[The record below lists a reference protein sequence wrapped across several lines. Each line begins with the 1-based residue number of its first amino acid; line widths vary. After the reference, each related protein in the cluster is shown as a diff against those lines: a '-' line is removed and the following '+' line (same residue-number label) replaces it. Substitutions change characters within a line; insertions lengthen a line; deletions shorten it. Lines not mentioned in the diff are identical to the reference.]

1 MAPRNPNQKRT
12 SVLKLGEEFVNPYG
26 LDVQPPLE
34 PGPFAIHDAGH
45 RFSNVPAT
53 VYGELL
59 ENVTDH
65 AALDKLYA
73 SGAVHGNPSWYG
85 PDRLDSETPE
95 YSRFVNYGT
104 MPDREAFT
112 LRKLQEIEMGA
123 DPGYFAP
130 GGEGSWENRLASSLQ
145 AHQDQLSGGFN
156 TAERSF
162 KKGDLEFMD
171 GGEFDWDQGFMPTP
185 QTRNT
190 RAISDRDIGT
200 ARIRGEKYADE
211 LIQGY
216 QRAVDEGRYAPRRG
230 TAGGAI
236 HAADLS
242 DAAMDGKLEIARGW
256 ADEGIFPYEDKLS
269 ALSNPPARIP
279 ATYEQGMVT
288 RLAEDARADRA
299 LNRVK
304 GAVASGFN
312 ATADLAGSVPLF
324 DPEFRQ
330 AVERGDVRKAGEQV
344 AKEYLG
350 GTAAAAVMGLGTG
363 TAARLAPQ
371 ATAAVLPAV
380 VGATR
385 IANPVAVVSQL
396 GGSAKPSR
404 RQQSIERQQ
413 DPAAFGAQGPSA
425 NPQLLKAEAA
435 RRRGSR
441 WKVGPFALPELG
453 ISEAAGLF
461 FR

>member
-34 PGPFAIHDAGH
+34 SGPFAIHDAGH

-73 SGAVHGNPSWYG
+73 SGAIHGNPGWYG
-85 PDRLDSETPE
+85 PDRGPGTPN
-95 YSRFVNYGT
+95 YSNFVNYGT

-112 LRKLQEIEMGA
+112 LRKLEQIEQGV
-123 DPGYFAP
+123 DPSYFAP
-130 GGEGSWENRLASSLQ
+130 GGEGSWDQKLADSLTAKQ
-145 AHQDQLSGGFN
+145 GNLTRVFN
-156 TAERSF
+156 LAAPSF
-162 KKGDLEFMD
+162 KRGDLDFMD
-171 GGEFDWDQGFMPTP
+171 AGEFDWDEGFMPTP

-190 RAISDRDIGT
+190 RAIADQDVGT

-216 QRAVDEGRYAPRRG
+216 QRAVDEGRYTPKRW
-230 TAGGAI
+230 TTGGSI

-242 DAAMDGKLEIARGW
+242 DAAMDGSLEIGRGW
-256 ADEGIFPYEDKLS
+256 ADEGIFPYQDKIR

-279 ATYEQGMVT
+279 ATYEKDMAIQF
-288 RLAEDARADRA
+288 AENARAGRA
-299 LNRVK
+299 FERVRN
-304 GAVASGFN
+304 AVGTGFN
-312 ATADLAGSVPLF
+312 ATTDLAGSVPLF

-330 AVERGDVRKAGEQV
+330 AVETGNVRKAGERV
-344 AKEYLG
+344 AQEYATGLLAAPVVG
-350 GTAAAAVMGLGTG
+350 MGAGALQRLAPAAAA
-363 TAARLAPQ
+363 Q
-371 ATAAVLPAV
+371 VLPAV
-380 VGATR
+380 ATGAR
-385 IANPVAVVSQL
+385 IGNPVAVVSQL
-396 GGSAKPSR
+396 GGSAKPSQ
-404 RQQSIERQQ
+404 RQRAEEKRL
-413 DPAAFGAQGPSA
+413 DPGAFGAQGPSA
-425 NPQLLKAEAA
+425 NPQLLRAEAA
-435 RRRGSR
+435 RRRGGK
-441 WKVGPFALPELG
+441 WKLGPFTVPELG
-453 ISEAAGLF
+453 LSEAGGLF

>member
-1 MAPRNPNQKRT
+1 MAPRNPSQKRT
-12 SVLKLGEEFVNPYG
+12 SVLKLGEEFVKPYG

-34 PGPFAIHDAGH
+34 SGPFAIHDAGH

-59 ENVTDH
+59 ENVADH

-73 SGAVHGNPSWYG
+73 SGAVHGYPGYYG
-85 PDRLDSETPE
+85 AGLGPGTPD
-95 YSRFVNYGT
+95 YSRFVNYGG
-104 MPDREAFT
+104 MPDREDFT
-112 LRKLQEIEMGA
+112 LRKLQAIEMGA
-123 DPGYFAP
+123 NPKVFEPGQEF
-130 GGEGSWENRLASSLQ
+130 SWDNKLARSLQ
-145 AHQDQLSGGFN
+145 ANQDNLSRVFGM
-156 TAERSF
+156 ADRSF
-162 KKGDLEFMD
+162 KKGDLDFMD

-190 RAISDRDIGT
+190 RAISDRDVGT

-216 QRAVDEGRYAPRRG
+216 QRAVDEGRHVPRRG

-236 HAADLS
+236 HASDLS
-242 DAAMDGKLEIARGW
+242 DAAMSGKLEIGRGW
-256 ADEGIFPYEDKLS
+256 ADEGIFPYEDRIS

-279 ATYEQGMVT
+279 DTYDKGMVT
-288 RLAEDARADRA
+288 RFAEDARAARA

-312 ATADLAGSVPLF
+312 TTTELAGSVPLF

-344 AKEYLG
+344 AKEYLA

-363 TAARLAPQ
+363 VAARVAPQ
-371 ATAAVLPAV
+371 TTAAVLPV
-380 VGATR
+380 VAGAAR
-385 IANPVAVVSQL
+385 ITNPVGVVSQL
-396 GGSAKPSR
+396 GGSAKPSQ
-404 RQQSIERQQ
+404 RQQSVERQQ
-413 DPAAFGAQGPSA
+413 DPGAYGAQGPSA

-441 WKVGPFALPELG
+441 WKVGPFEIPELG
-453 ISEAAGLF
+453 ISEAGGLF
-461 FR
+461 YR

>member
-1 MAPRNPNQKRT
+1 MAPRNPSQKRT

-73 SGAVHGNPSWYG
+73 SGAVHGNPAWYG

-145 AHQDQLSGGFN
+145 AHQDQLSGVFN

-216 QRAVDEGRYAPRRG
+216 QRAVDEGRYTPRRG

-242 DAAMDGKLEIARGW
+242 DAVMDGKLEIARGW

-279 ATYEQGMVT
+279 DTYEKGMVT
-288 RLAEDARADRA
+288 RFAEDARAARA

-350 GTAAAAVMGLGTG
+350 GTAAAAVMGLGAG
-363 TAARLAPQ
+363 TAARLAPR

-425 NPQLLKAEAA
+425 NPQLLRAEAA
-435 RRRGSR
+435 RRRGGK
-441 WKVGPFALPELG
+441 WKVGPITLPELG

>member
-73 SGAVHGNPSWYG
+73 SGAVHGNPAWYG
-85 PDRLDSETPE
+85 PDRGPGTPE
-95 YSRFVNYGT
+95 HSRFVNYGG
-104 MPDREAFT
+104 MPDREDFT
-112 LRKLQEIEMGA
+112 LRKLQNIEMGA

-145 AHQDQLSGGFN
+145 AHQDQLSRVFGM
-156 TAERSF
+156 AEPSF

-190 RAISDRDIGT
+190 RAISNQDVGT

-216 QRAVDEGRYAPRRG
+216 QRAVAEGRYTPQRG
-230 TAGGAI
+230 TAGGAV

-279 ATYEQGMVT
+279 ETYEQGMVT
-288 RLAEDARADRA
+288 RFAEDARAGRA
-299 LNRVK
+299 FERVRN
-304 GAVASGFN
+304 AVGTGFN
-312 ATADLAGSVPLF
+312 ATTDLAGSVPLF

-330 AVERGDVRKAGEQV
+330 AVETGNVRKAGERV
-344 AKEYLG
+344 AQEYATGLLAAPVVG
-350 GTAAAAVMGLGTG
+350 MGAGALQRLAPAAAA
-363 TAARLAPQ
+363 Q
-371 ATAAVLPAV
+371 VLPAV
-380 VGATR
+380 ATGAR
-385 IANPVAVVSQL
+385 IGNPVAVVSQL
-396 GGSAKPSR
+396 GGSAKPSQ
-404 RQQSIERQQ
+404 RQRAEEKRL
-413 DPAAFGAQGPSA
+413 DPGAFGAQGPSA
-425 NPQLLKAEAA
+425 NSQLLRAEAA
-435 RRRGSR
+435 RRRGGK
-441 WKVGPFALPELG
+441 WKLGPLTVPELG
-453 ISEAAGLF
+453 LSEAWGLF

>member
-1 MAPRNPNQKRT
+1 MAPRSPSNKRS
-12 SVLKLGEEFVNPYG
+12 SVLGLGEEFVKPYG

-34 PGPFAIHDAGH
+34 SGPFAIHDAGH

-59 ENVTDH
+59 ENVADH

-73 SGAVHGNPSWYG
+73 SGAVHSYPAYYG
-85 PDRLDSETPE
+85 TKFAGTGTPD
-95 YSRFVNYGT
+95 YSRFVNYGG
-104 MPDREAFT
+104 MPDREDFT
-112 LRKLQEIEMGA
+112 LRKLQMIEMGA
-123 DPGYFAP
+123 DPKEFEP
-130 GGEGSWENRLASSLQ
+130 GQEFSWENKLASSLK
-145 AHQDQLSGGFN
+145 ANQDDLSRVFGM
-156 TAERSF
+156 AERSF
-162 KKGDLEFMD
+162 KKGDLDFMD

-190 RAISDRDIGT
+190 RAISDLDVGT

-216 QRAVDEGRYAPRRG
+216 QRAVDEGRYTPRRG
-230 TAGGAI
+230 TPGGAV
-236 HAADLS
+236 HASDLS
-242 DAAMDGKLEIARGW
+242 DAAMSGKLEIGRGW

-279 ATYEQGMVT
+279 DTYEKGMVT
-288 RLAEDARADRA
+288 RLAEDARGARA

-330 AVERGDVRKAGEQV
+330 AVERGDVRKAGEQL

-363 TAARLAPQ
+363 SAARLAPQ
-371 ATAAVLPAV
+371 ATAAVLPV
-380 VGATR
+380 VAGTTR

-396 GGSAKPSR
+396 GGSSKSSK
-404 RQQSIERQQ
+404 RQEVVERQQ
-413 DPAAFGAQGPSA
+413 NPVAFGAQGPSA
-425 NPQLLKAEAA
+425 DPQLLRAEAA
-435 RRRGSR
+435 RRRGGR
-441 WKVGPFALPELG
+441 WKIGGWTLPELG
-453 ISEAAGLF
+453 LSEAGGLF

>member
-1 MAPRNPNQKRT
+1 MAPRNPSQKRT
-12 SVLKLGEEFVNPYG
+12 SVLKLGEEFVKPYG

-34 PGPFAIHDAGH
+34 SGPFAIHDAGH

-73 SGAVHGNPSWYG
+73 SGAIHGYPAYYG
-85 PDRLDSETPE
+85 TKFAGPGTPD
-95 YSRFVNYGT
+95 YSRFVNYGG
-104 MPDREAFT
+104 MPDREDFT
-112 LRKLQEIEMGA
+112 QRKLQTIEMGA
-123 DPGYFAP
+123 DPKVFEP
-130 GGEGSWENRLASSLQ
+130 GQEFSWDNKLAQALQ
-145 AHQDQLSGGFN
+145 ANQDELSRVFGM
-156 TAERSF
+156 AERSF
-162 KKGDLEFMD
+162 KKGDLDFMD

-190 RAISDRDIGT
+190 RAISDRDVGT

-216 QRAVDEGRYAPRRG
+216 QRAVDEGRYTPRRG

-236 HAADLS
+236 HASDLS
-242 DAAMDGKLEIARGW
+242 DAAMSGKLEIDRGW
-256 ADEGIFPYEDKLS
+256 ADEGIFPYEDKIS

-279 ATYEQGMVT
+279 DTYEKGMVT
-288 RLAEDARADRA
+288 RFAEDARAARA

-304 GAVASGFN
+304 GAVTSGFN

-330 AVERGDVRKAGEQV
+330 AVERGDVRKAGEQI

-350 GTAAAAVMGLGTG
+350 GTAAAAVMGLGAG
-363 TAARLAPQ
+363 AASRLAPQ
-371 ATAAVLPAV
+371 TTAAVLPAV

-396 GGSAKPSR
+396 GGSTKPSQ

-435 RRRGSR
+435 RRRGGR
-441 WKVGPFALPELG
+441 WKIGPFTVPELG
-453 ISEAAGLF
+453 LSEAGGFLF
-461 FR
+461 R